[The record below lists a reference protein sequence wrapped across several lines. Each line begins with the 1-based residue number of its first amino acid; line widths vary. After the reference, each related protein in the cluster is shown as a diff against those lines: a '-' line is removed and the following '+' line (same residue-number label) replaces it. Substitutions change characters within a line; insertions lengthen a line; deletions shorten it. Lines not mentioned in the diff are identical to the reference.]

1 MYYVFMCAIIIKNCH
16 CIEEIKSLI
25 NVMSV
30 ITLIIKLIQVILVDR
45 ETIYW

>member
-16 CIEEIKSLI
+16 CIAEIKSLI